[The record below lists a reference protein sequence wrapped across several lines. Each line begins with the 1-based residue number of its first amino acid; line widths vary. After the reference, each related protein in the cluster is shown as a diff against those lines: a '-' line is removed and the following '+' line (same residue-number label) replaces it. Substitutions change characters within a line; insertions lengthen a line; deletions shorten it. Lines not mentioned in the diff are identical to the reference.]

1 MPNTDV
7 DETDDLPVW
16 SFEPSEAVATGLL
29 AIERLGVGTRCET
42 WLAWWVDLWH
52 PVVVKLARPHQ
63 REHPRAVRSLRREA
77 DALARLGHPGAP
89 RLLRDA
95 AGATL
100 PHVVLEYLDG
110 PSLADLV
117 DESGPL
123 AVADVAV
130 LGCQVLSVLLSLH
143 SRGLAHVDV
152 KPENVLVRDGR
163 PFLVDFGSAR
173 TLGSL
178 QPAGSPLGTP
188 GYAAPEMEACEP
200 ISARMDVFGLGTVL
214 AEALTGT
221 PYPDGDPLPDTSL
234 TPLAQRLLAD
244 DAGARPSAADAL
256 LALADH
262 TGAERPWPA
271 WADHRLAATSA
282 RAVARPHLNQRG

>member
-1 MPNTDV
+1 VHSTDV

-16 SFEPSEAVATGLL
+16 SCAPAEALAPGLS
-29 AIERLGVGTRCET
+29 AVGRLGVGTRCES
-42 WLAWWVDLWH
+42 WLAWSLDLWH

-63 REHPRAVRSLRREA
+63 RTHPRAVRSLRREA

-89 RLLRDA
+89 RLLREATDA
-95 AGATL
+95 EV
-100 PHVVLEYLDG
+100 PHVVLEYVDG

-123 AVADVAV
+123 GPTDVAV
-130 LGCQVLSVLLSLH
+130 LGTQLLSVLRTLH

-173 TLGSL
+173 TLGSP
-178 QPAGSPLGTP
+178 QPAGSPVGTP

-200 ISARMDVFGLGTVL
+200 IGAGMDVFGVGTVL

-221 PYPDGDPLPDTSL
+221 PYPDGDPLPASPL
-234 TPLAQRLLAD
+234 TPLVERLLAD
-244 DAGARPSAADAL
+244 DVAARPSVADAL
-256 LALADH
+256 LDLAEH

-271 WADHRLAATSA
+271 WADKQLAVTAARTPPRSA
-282 RAVARPHLNQRG
+282 PAR